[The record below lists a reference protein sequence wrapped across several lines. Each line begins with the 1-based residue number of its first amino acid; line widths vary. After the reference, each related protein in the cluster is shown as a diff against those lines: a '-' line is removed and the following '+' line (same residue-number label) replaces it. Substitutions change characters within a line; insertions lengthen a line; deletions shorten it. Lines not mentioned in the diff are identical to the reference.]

1 MLDVLYLKIHT
12 VDLTLDLNEQ
22 ALDGYIVKILVKEF
36 RNNIQVQGIINQSM
50 KFYINLWIIQYM

>member
-12 VDLTLDLNEQ
+12 VDLTLDLNQ
-22 ALDGYIVKILVKEF
+22 QTLDGYIVKILVKEF
-36 RNNIQVQGIINQSM
+36 RNNTQVQGIINQSM

>member
-22 ALDGYIVKILVKEF
+22 ALHGYIVKILVKEF